1 MGWAVVFDVRTTHL
15 RVPPEMQGASIGLA
29 DSYPSIGPV
38 LRNAL
43 AMWDVRRMR
52 ILGEAADQS
61 TVTRLVNSRPDILII
76 NSIGRLTSSLT
87 LAAAVRDRHSFPD
100 PFLPMII
107 VMANVTKERVLQARD
122 AGIDEFLAFPFSATA
137 LYQRIESIVFDRRGF
152 VATQSYFGPDRRRGA
167 MATYLG
173 ANRRGGSSLLIN
185 PRTRQT
191 YLEIT

>member
-1 MGWAVVFDVRTTHL
+1 MLDVRTTHL
-15 RVPPEMQGASIGLA
+15 GVPPEIQGTSIGLA

-43 AMWDVRRMR
+43 AMWEVRRMR
-52 ILGEAADQS
+52 ILGEAADQA
-61 TVTRLVNSRPDILII
+61 TLARLASSRPDILVI
-76 NSIGRLTSSLT
+76 NAIGRLSSSLA
-87 LAAAVRDRHSFPD
+87 LAAAVRNRNAFPD

-107 VMANVTKERVLQARD
+107 VMANVTKERVLRARE

-152 VATQSYFGPDRRRGA
+152 VATESYFGPDRRRGA

-191 YLEIT
+191 YLEIP